1 MQFNSLEYL
10 IFFPLVVALYF
21 TLPQRF
27 RWILL
32 LIASY
37 YFYMCWKPEYAVLL
51 MASTLVDYW
60 TALRMG
66 AIENRS
72 GRKKYLII
80 SLIANLGLLVSF
92 KYLDFFNEST
102 RVLFNGLNLFYG
114 APVLQILLPVGI
126 RSRRFRP

>member
-1 MQFNSLEYL
+1 MD
-10 IFFPLVVALYF
+10 
-21 TLPQRF
+21 
-27 RWILL
+27 LL

-102 RVLFNGLNLFYG
+102 RALFNGLNLFYG
-114 APVLQILLPVGI
+114 APVLDILLPVGI
-126 RSRRFRP
+126 SFYTFRP